1 MNPFDLIRGLVDKK
15 NPFRELSLEEK
26 KKHKETELAVKEGI
40 KKLGLL
46 CNDIL
51 LDQRYIEFANLFKDI
66 ESKILDLM
74 IDLEEADRDK
84 YYLRMSELQIKLRMF
99 RQILRMP
106 REFKDRREEILR
118 EEKKNEP

>member
-15 NPFRELSLEEK
+15 NPFRELTPEEK